1 MVAILSPRFE
11 LLLLP
16 VIIESACFLIIKKE
30 DRLLYKSTLLYLSI
44 AALSLFVL
52 IVSQS
57 FAQSSVD
64 AAGIYKKSCASCHKL
79 DGKGGPMNSPD
90 FTAKEWQAKHKDEE
104 LIQIITNGQKMMP
117 AFKQRLKAEEIKAL
131 VGDVIRKF
139 AK

>member
-1 MVAILSPRFE
+1 MIAILSPRFE
-11 LLLLP
+11 LVLLP
-16 VIIESACFLIIKKE
+16 VIIETACFLTTKKE
-30 DRLLYKSTLLYLSI
+30 DHSLHKSIPLYLSI
-44 AALSLFVL
+44 AVLSLLVL
-52 IVSQS
+52 IVSHS

-90 FTAKEWQAKHKDEE
+90 FTAKDWQAKHKDEE